1 MPMISSTLWVAIFFV
16 LALSSTLPCAELAAS
31 EKPENVN
38 TRTLLAS
45 LGERAIPAAPDKT
58 STRKIHEA
66 RMRALLHEGFDLK
79 VLARA
84 VVGEHW
90 QKLDEGQ
97 REDFV
102 ELFEDAIVQQTL
114 TAFSRYRGEGGITGV
129 GADSTHTKPIEISM
143 DVMRS
148 NGALLAKVNWRIRL
162 GRKDFTIID
171 IVVEGESLT
180 LRQES
185 GATIESSQGKVD
197 DLSEALR

>member
-1 MPMISSTLWVAIFFV
+1 MISPTLRVAFFFV
-16 LALSSTLPCAELAAS
+16 LALGSTLPWAELAAS
-31 EKPENVN
+31 ERPENVDG
-38 TRTLLAS
+38 RTLLAS
-45 LGERAIPAAPDKT
+45 LGERAIHAARDNTFTKE
-58 STRKIHEA
+58 RHEP

-79 VLARA
+79 ALARA

-114 TAFSRYRGEGGITGV
+114 MAFSRHQGEGFDITGV

-148 NGALLAKVNWRIRL
+148 NGALLAKVNWRVRM
-162 GRKDFTIID
+162 GREDLKVVD
-171 IVVEGESLT
+171 IVVEGDSLT
-180 LRQES
+180 LRQDS
-185 GATIESSQGKVD
+185 GAMIERSESKVD
-197 DLSEALR
+197 ALFEALR

>member
-1 MPMISSTLWVAIFFV
+1 MISSTARVVVFFV
-16 LALSSTLPCAELAAS
+16 VAGMLPCAELGAS
-31 EKPENVN
+31 GRPENVN
-38 TRTLLAS
+38 ARTLMAS
-45 LGERAIPAAPDKT
+45 LGERAIPAAPDTT
-58 STRKIHEA
+58 SIRKIHEA
-66 RMRALLHEGFDLK
+66 RMRAPLHEGFDLK
-79 VLARA
+79 DLARA
-84 VVGEHW
+84 VLGEHW
-90 QKLDEGQ
+90 QKLDKGQ

-129 GADSTHTKPIEISM
+129 GADSTHTKPIEIAM

-148 NGALLAKVNWRIRL
+148 NGALLAKVNWRILL
-162 GRKDFTIID
+162 GRENFTVID
-171 IVVEGESLT
+171 IVVEGDSLT